1 MQNYY
6 KEENMKETIYIGIDI
21 AKYKHDFCII
31 SSTGEVIV
39 QNNSFENNKKGFQLF
54 FSYLKPYNKADVQI
68 LFESTAHYS
77 MNLELE
83 LIDQGYSF
91 MKMNGLIIKQFF
103 KAQTLRKTKTDK
115 ADAFA
120 LTHYLMANTYKPN
133 SNRLYHIYSL
143 KSLCRTRDRLV
154 KERSKFKV
162 YITNELD
169 KSFPEIKK
177 FFDNKISITLL
188 YILEKYKNKNKI
200 ALMKDYDSIRKVSAA
215 NFSFTRFLLLK
226 QLAKE
231 SIGHPTET
239 SDFLIESYV
248 KSINCLSEQID
259 SIEKQIIEAVRKLD
273 THILSIP
280 GIAEISAGS
289 IIAEFGDIKNFE
301 SPEKM
306 LAFAGLEPSIR
317 QSGTLS
323 TEGHM
328 VKHGSGYLRNAIMRV
343 VNSLVMHDQVF
354 NEYYNKK
361 RDEGKHHL
369 VAQSHVAKKLIRI
382 IYTLE
387 IKDIDYD
394 INFVK

>member
-1 MQNYY
+1 
-6 KEENMKETIYIGIDI
+6 MKETIYIGIDI

-83 LIDQGYSF
+83 LIDQGYSY

-154 KERSKFKV
+154 RERSKFKI

-215 NFSFTRFLLLK
+215 NFSFTRFLQLK

-239 SDFLIESYV
+239 SDFLIQSYV

-259 SIEKQIIEAVRKLD
+259 SIEKQIIESVRKLD

-328 VKHGSGYLRNAIMRV
+328 VKHGSGYLRNTIMRV

-354 NEYYNKK
+354 YDYYNKK

-387 IKDIDYD
+387 TKDIDYD
-394 INFVK
+394 INSVR

>member
-1 MQNYY
+1 
-6 KEENMKETIYIGIDI
+6 MKETIYIGIDI

-120 LTHYLMANTYKPN
+120 LTQYLMANTYKPN

-154 KERSKFKV
+154 RERSKFKI

-215 NFSFTRFLLLK
+215 NFSFTRFLQLK

-239 SDFLIESYV
+239 SDFLIQSYV

-328 VKHGSGYLRNAIMRV
+328 VKHGSGYLRNTIMRV

-354 NEYYNKK
+354 NDYYNKK

>member
-1 MQNYY
+1 
-6 KEENMKETIYIGIDI
+6 MKETIYIGIDI

-54 FSYLKPYNKADVQI
+54 FSYLKPYNKANVQI

-120 LTHYLMANTYKPN
+120 LTQYLMANTYKPN

-154 KERSKFKV
+154 RERSKFKI

-215 NFSFTRFLLLK
+215 NFSFPRFLQLK

-239 SDFLIESYV
+239 SDFLIQSYV

-259 SIEKQIIEAVRKLD
+259 SIEKQIIESVRKLD

-328 VKHGSGYLRNAIMRV
+328 VKHGSGYLRNTIMRV

-354 NEYYNKK
+354 NDYYNKK

-387 IKDIDYD
+387 TKGIDYD

>member
-1 MQNYY
+1 
-6 KEENMKETIYIGIDI
+6 MKETIYIGIDI

-169 KSFPEIKK
+169 KTFPEIKK

-215 NFSFTRFLLLK
+215 NFSFPRFLLLK

-259 SIEKQIIEAVRKLD
+259 SIEKQIIESVRKLD

-328 VKHGSGYLRNAIMRV
+328 VKHGSGYLRNTIMRV

-354 NEYYNKK
+354 YDYYNKK

>member
-1 MQNYY
+1 
-6 KEENMKETIYIGIDI
+6 MKETIYIGIDI

-226 QLAKE
+226 QLAKD

>member
-1 MQNYY
+1 
-6 KEENMKETIYIGIDI
+6 MKETIYIGIDI

-259 SIEKQIIEAVRKLD
+259 SIEKQIIESVRKLD

-387 IKDIDYD
+387 IKGIDYD

>member
-1 MQNYY
+1 
-6 KEENMKETIYIGIDI
+6 MKETIYIGIDI

-120 LTHYLMANTYKPN
+120 LTQYLMANTYKPN

-169 KSFPEIKK
+169 KTFPEIKK

-200 ALMKDYDSIRKVSAA
+200 ALMKDYDSIRKVSAS

-226 QLAKE
+226 QLAKD

-259 SIEKQIIEAVRKLD
+259 SIEKQIIESVRKLD

-328 VKHGSGYLRNAIMRV
+328 VKHGSGYLRNTIMRV

-354 NEYYNKK
+354 NDYYNKK

-387 IKDIDYD
+387 IKGIDYD

>member
-1 MQNYY
+1 
-6 KEENMKETIYIGIDI
+6 MKETIYIGIDI

>member
-1 MQNYY
+1 
-6 KEENMKETIYIGIDI
+6 MKETIYIGIDI

-328 VKHGSGYLRNAIMRV
+328 VKHGSGYLRNTIMRV

-354 NEYYNKK
+354 NDYYNKK

>member
-1 MQNYY
+1 
-6 KEENMKETIYIGIDI
+6 MKETIYIGIDI

-120 LTHYLMANTYKPN
+120 LTQYLMANTYKPN

-169 KSFPEIKK
+169 KTFPEMKK

-215 NFSFTRFLLLK
+215 NFSFTRFLQLK

-239 SDFLIESYV
+239 SDFLIQSYV
-248 KSINCLSEQID
+248 KSINFLSEQID
-259 SIEKQIIEAVRKLD
+259 SIEKQIIESVRKLD

-328 VKHGSGYLRNAIMRV
+328 VKHGSGYLRNTIMRV

-354 NEYYNKK
+354 YDYYNKK

-387 IKDIDYD
+387 IKGIDYD

>member
-1 MQNYY
+1 
-6 KEENMKETIYIGIDI
+6 MKETIYIGIDI

-154 KERSKFKV
+154 RERSKFKI

-226 QLAKE
+226 QLAKD

>member
-1 MQNYY
+1 
-6 KEENMKETIYIGIDI
+6 MKETIYIGIDI

-31 SSTGEVIV
+31 SSTGEIIV
-39 QNNSFENNKKGFQLF
+39 QNNYFENNKKGFQLF

-328 VKHGSGYLRNAIMRV
+328 VKHGSGYLRNTIMRV

-354 NEYYNKK
+354 YDYYNKK

>member
-1 MQNYY
+1 
-6 KEENMKETIYIGIDI
+6 MKETIYIGIDI

-120 LTHYLMANTYKPN
+120 LTQYLMANTYKPN

-328 VKHGSGYLRNAIMRV
+328 VKHGSGYLRNTIMRV

-354 NEYYNKK
+354 NDYYNKK

-387 IKDIDYD
+387 IKGIDYD

>member
-1 MQNYY
+1 
-6 KEENMKETIYIGIDI
+6 MKETIYIGIDI

-120 LTHYLMANTYKPN
+120 LTQYLMANTYKPN

-154 KERSKFKV
+154 RERSKFKI

-169 KSFPEIKK
+169 KTFPEAKK

-215 NFSFTRFLLLK
+215 NFSFTRFLQLK

-239 SDFLIESYV
+239 SDFLIQSYI
-248 KSINCLSEQID
+248 KSIYCLNEQID
-259 SIEKQIIEAVRKLD
+259 SIEKQIIESVRKLD
-273 THILSIP
+273 THLLSIP

-328 VKHGSGYLRNAIMRV
+328 VKHGSGYLRNTIMRV

-354 NEYYNKK
+354 NDYYNKK

-387 IKDIDYD
+387 TKGIDYD

>member
-1 MQNYY
+1 
-6 KEENMKETIYIGIDI
+6 MKETIYIGIDI

-259 SIEKQIIEAVRKLD
+259 SIEKQIIKSVRKLD

-328 VKHGSGYLRNAIMRV
+328 VKHGSGYLRNTIMRV

-354 NEYYNKK
+354 YDYYNKK

-387 IKDIDYD
+387 TKDIDYD
-394 INFVK
+394 INSVR

>member
-1 MQNYY
+1 
-6 KEENMKETIYIGIDI
+6 MKETIYIGIDI

-120 LTHYLMANTYKPN
+120 LTQYLMANTYKPN

-154 KERSKFKV
+154 RERSKFKI

-215 NFSFTRFLLLK
+215 NFSFPRFLLLK

-239 SDFLIESYV
+239 SDFLIQSYI
-248 KSINCLSEQID
+248 KSIYCLNEQID
-259 SIEKQIIEAVRKLD
+259 SIEKQIIESVRKLD

-328 VKHGSGYLRNAIMRV
+328 VKHGSGYLRNTIMRV

-354 NEYYNKK
+354 NDYYNKK

-387 IKDIDYD
+387 TKDIDYD

>member
-1 MQNYY
+1 
-6 KEENMKETIYIGIDI
+6 MKETIYIGIDI

-54 FSYLKPYNKADVQI
+54 FSYLKPYDKADVQI

-120 LTHYLMANTYKPN
+120 LTQYLMANTYKPN

-154 KERSKFKV
+154 RERSKFKI

-215 NFSFTRFLLLK
+215 NFSFPRFLLLK

-239 SDFLIESYV
+239 SDFLIQSYV

-259 SIEKQIIEAVRKLD
+259 SIEKQIIEAVGKLD

-280 GIAEISAGS
+280 GIAEISASS

-328 VKHGSGYLRNAIMRV
+328 VKHGSGYLRNTIMRV

-354 NEYYNKK
+354 YDYYNKK

>member
-1 MQNYY
+1 
-6 KEENMKETIYIGIDI
+6 MKETIYIGIDI

-215 NFSFTRFLLLK
+215 NFSFTRFLQLK

>member
-1 MQNYY
+1 
-6 KEENMKETIYIGIDI
+6 MKETIYIGIDI

-120 LTHYLMANTYKPN
+120 LTQYLMANTYKPN

-154 KERSKFKV
+154 RERSKFKI

-259 SIEKQIIEAVRKLD
+259 SIEKQIIESVRKLD

-354 NEYYNKK
+354 YDYYNKK

-387 IKDIDYD
+387 TKGIDYD